1 MELLI
6 FKGGVSIIVSKI
18 KQLQVKINGDSEED
32 INSSIPLLIE
42 VVSIAKRMYAYIE
55 EKKNDTE
62 NIKTKGDSF
71 IESHSNENDKMM
83 LEELIDIL
91 QSLLKTNNNVLLI
104 CIIELLV
111 SIVSNKRNL
120 HKFRD
125 ETVLE
130 NILNVLNIVEDTE
143 VKKRALYLLIE
154 LVQDEDI
161 VDILKG
167 VHFLDILAHL
177 IEQSR
182 LINIHN
188 EENDE
193 SNDQTQDIKIGY
205 WDLLKILSANKH
217 DILPEFRRLHIIET
231 LLDELEIS
239 KNIFHQITLLEILIN
254 LSMDDQSSL
263 QIRECGIHII
273 GKKLL
278 YTSESVDENDRSL
291 KMLKKNWSSN
301 ADFKVYL
308 KQFINEIQQLSL
320 MLLRFFIFNA
330 EK

>member
-6 FKGGVSIIVSKI
+6 FKGGVNIIVSKI
-18 KQLQVKINGDSEED
+18 KHLQAKINDGSDED
-32 INSSIPLLIE
+32 GSKGTPLIIE

-55 EKKNDTE
+55 EKKNDSE
-62 NIKTKGDSF
+62 NIDTKADAF
-71 IESHSNENDKMM
+71 IENHPNENDKLM

-91 QSLLKTNNNVLLI
+91 QSFLKSTNNVLLI

-130 NILNVLNIVEDTE
+130 NILNILNSIEDTE
-143 VKKRALYLLIE
+143 VKKRALFLMIE
-154 LVQDEDI
+154 LVQDEEI
-161 VDILKG
+161 VDILKSL
-167 VHFLDILAHL
+167 HFLEVLAHL
-177 IEQSR
+177 IEQTR

-188 EENDE
+188 EEIEE
-193 SNDQTQDIKIGY
+193 SEDQTQDIKIGY

-231 LLDELEIS
+231 LLDELEMS

-263 QIRECGIHII
+263 QIRE
-273 GKKLL
+273 
-278 YTSESVDENDRSL
+278 
-291 KMLKKNWSSN
+291 
-301 ADFKVYL
+301 
-308 KQFINEIQQLSL
+308 
-320 MLLRFFIFNA
+320 
-330 EK
+330 